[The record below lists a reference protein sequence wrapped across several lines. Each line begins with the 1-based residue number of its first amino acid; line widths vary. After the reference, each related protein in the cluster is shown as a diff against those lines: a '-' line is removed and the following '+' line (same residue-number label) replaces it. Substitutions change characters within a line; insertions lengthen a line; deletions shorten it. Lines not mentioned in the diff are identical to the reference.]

1 MKKSMML
8 VFAVLVSAS
17 LAQAQ
22 DGLVDFDG
30 ANRGGGAGEI
40 KLAAADLAV
49 PAASRQVRY
58 DYDDGDDGTVL
69 NHFKKGTRCVNGNCE
84 SGYPGENCNIHTCG
98 PKSFEKSA
106 PRAQNGGETISLGDM
121 LGGLDKAQQQ
131 RFYESLRFRD
141 GALVDFY
148 GKDIK
153 SAYGPAGIS
162 GIIRYF
168 LPASQEKGATRGCR
182 PDDPNCTDDSY
193 IDNARCN
200 ITHTCVGGFPGS
212 TCTEAC

>member
-8 VFAVLVSAS
+8 VFAILVSAS
-17 LAQAQ
+17 LAKAQ
-22 DGLVDFDG
+22 DGLVNFDG
-30 ANRGGGAGEI
+30 AGKDGTETL
-40 KLAAADLAV
+40 KAAAAELAV
-49 PAASRQVRY
+49 PAVSRQVKY
-58 DYDDGDDGTVL
+58 YDDDGIDTEL
-69 NHFKKGTRCVNGNCE
+69 NHFKKGTRCVGGNCE

-98 PKSFEKSA
+98 PKSLDKA
-106 PRAQNGGETISLGDM
+106 ATRTQTGGETVSLGEM
-121 LGGLDKAQQQ
+121 LRGMNSEQQKK
-131 RFYESLRFRD
+131 FYDSLRFKD
-141 GALVDFY
+141 GSLVDFY
-148 GKDIK
+148 SKDIK
-153 SAYGPAGIS
+153 SVYGPAGVS

-182 PDDPNCTDDSY
+182 PNDPDCTDDSY